1 MILKKEKLM
10 WDNSICYYIHLLWIL
25 ESRLNSTKNT
35 NNNFFCIKKILY
47 ICNQTVY
54 LRIIAI
60 YYPSHKSK
68 NDETNRNNS

>member
-1 MILKKEKLM
+1 MQMRRAAFTLVIR
-10 WDNSICYYIHLLWIL
+10 DYNFIHPACSK
-25 ESRLNSTKNT
+25 SR
-35 NNNFFCIKKILY
+35 NNFFCIKKILY
-47 ICNQTVY
+47 ICNQIVY

>member
-1 MILKKEKLM
+1 MRLHKCAYTLASKPFVDFL
-10 WDNSICYYIHLLWIL
+10 YI
-25 ESRLNSTKNT
+25 NT
-35 NNNFFCIKKILY
+35 ANFNIIQY
-47 ICNQTVY
+47 ICNQIVY